1 MRTPEYLPFFVSAAI
16 VPRGS
21 RDPEPYNGVLPK
33 ERTTMPE
40 RVRSAQNISR
50 MCMVCGVENPAG
62 LHARFYELDTG
73 ELAGVFTPREEH
85 QGYPGRLHGGI
96 ASTIL
101 DEAIGRAIN
110 ITDADAWGVTIE
122 LTVRYRK
129 PVPLGS
135 EIIAH
140 ARITKDSGR
149 IFEGSGEIRLED
161 GSVAVEARGRYLRL
175 PIDRIADGDFES
187 EWFADEGPLP
197 NTIV

>member
-1 MRTPEYLPFFVSAAI
+1 
-16 VPRGS
+16 
-21 RDPEPYNGVLPK
+21 
-33 ERTTMPE
+33 
-40 RVRSAQNISR
+40 
-50 MCMVCGVENPAG
+50 MCMVCGVDNPAG
-62 LHARFYELDTG
+62 LRARFYELDTG

-110 ITDADAWGVTIE
+110 VTDADAWGVTIE

-197 NTIV
+197 NTIA